1 MRKVLITG
9 GSGLIGSQ
17 LVKEMV
23 KDNHFVMFTTRSK
36 KTGNQL
42 ISKNDLNP
50 KKCVPIELDFSKEG
64 SLGKLKDQLIEF
76 PDTIIQNAR
85 SVETLSIDQN
95 GRVSSDNFQKE
106 FFNGITFP

>member
-36 KTGNQL
+36 KNWETT
-42 ISKNDLNP
+42 
-50 KKCVPIELDFSKEG
+50 
-64 SLGKLKDQLIEF
+64 DQ
-76 PDTIIQNAR
+76 
-85 SVETLSIDQN
+85 
-95 GRVSSDNFQKE
+95 
-106 FFNGITFP
+106 